1 MWASTSPRLRGAAA
15 TVPPLPDPFSDI
27 PPEVLTAEQVAERLG
42 FSVIMIRKWTAE
54 HTIPARFLGREYR
67 YWWPQVVI
75 ALFHHGEENDGSSA
89 EAPAGEAESPE

>member
-1 MWASTSPRLRGAAA
+1 M
-15 TVPPLPDPFSDI
+15 PLPDPFSDI

-42 FSVIMIRKWTAE
+42 FSVIMIRKWTND

-75 ALFHHGEENDGSSA
+75 ALFHHREENDESTQAQPG
-89 EAPAGEAESPE
+89 GEDCDPPN